1 MITKT
6 NEIIFSSEP
15 SNIVL
20 VEKFI
25 EDVFKEGP
33 IKDEMYGNVL
43 VAVSEAVTNAMI
55 HGNKSKEAK
64 NVTLGISLP
73 KENSVCFT
81 IEDEGIG
88 FDSEAVPDPTSPE
101 NIEKPHGRGIFLM
114 RHLADKVEFEK
125 NGARVLI
132 EFSL

>member
-25 EDVFKEGP
+25 DDVFKEVQ

-55 HGNKSKEAK
+55 HGNKANEAK

-73 KENSVCFT
+73 KGNNVCFT

-88 FDSEAVPDPTSPE
+88 FDPEVVPDPTSPE
-101 NIEKPHGRGIFLM
+101 NIEKPNGRGIFLM
-114 RHLADKVEFEK
+114 KHLADKVDFEK
-125 NGARVLI
+125 NGARVHI
-132 EFSL
+132 EFSF